1 MCTGSGGWEWDGRWR
16 EEAGEASGE
25 EWTPGNV
32 FFSFS
37 FFFFF
42 FLDVQGATFWLS
54 KVESVDAT
62 DFFQDLGAILT
73 KGGHF
78 GKIGAVVDQKCPK
91 CTVCKIIKFNEHF
104 DKLGVKFVNFGQ
116 KRWGHMCNFPC
127 RPLAEQVDDTG
138 PFAEQALQVDKKNH
152 TFGKEI
158 NLGGRYLGEQRYP
171 GEGHTLGGR

>member
-1 MCTGSGGWEWDGRWR
+1 MYRKWRVGVGWKVEEGGWGGKRRGVDPWECFL
-16 EEAGEASGE
+16 
-25 EWTPGNV
+25 
-32 FFSFS
+32 FFFLFFS
-37 FFFFF
+37 FFF
-42 FLDVQGATFWLS
+42 LDMQGATFWLS
-54 KVESVDAT
+54 KLESVDAT

-127 RPLAEQVDDTG
+127 RPLS
-138 PFAEQALQVDKKNH
+138 EQALEVDKKP
-152 TFGKEI
+152 
-158 NLGGRYLGEQRYP
+158 YP
-171 GEGHTLGGR
+171 WV